1 MTFSGLTLLFVFLL
15 LLLAAY
21 LWLSANQLDE
31 QSGLPAGNII
41 YTDTTT
47 WFPNDDLLYAQDVKL
62 VGKPDYL
69 VEEDNGLI
77 VPVEIKSGRSPRD
90 PWPSHVLQL
99 AAYCYLVEAN
109 YSVRPTHGIL
119 QYKDRAFAIDYT
131 TELEED
137 LLDLLAEM
145 RGDLFAPDVNRD
157 HEDWHKCNKCS
168 VRRHCY
174 ERLA

>member
-1 MTFSGLTLLFVFLL
+1 MAFGGLSLLFVFLML
-15 LLLAAY
+15 VLAIY
-21 LWLSANQLDE
+21 LWRSADELNQE
-31 QSGLPAGNII
+31 SGLPDGNII

-47 WFPNDDLLYAQDVKL
+47 WFPNDNLLYAQDVKL

-69 VEEDNGLI
+69 VEEADGQI
-77 VPVEIKSGRSPRD
+77 VPVEIKSSRAPKE

-109 YSVRPTHGIL
+109 YDLRPEYGIL
-119 QYKDRAFAIDYT
+119 QYSDRAFAIDYT
-131 TELEED
+131 ADLEED
-137 LLDLLAEM
+137 LLDLLAAM

-157 HEDWHKCNKCS
+157 HEDWHKCAKCS

-174 ERLA
+174 ERLG